1 MCDEKVRCFGVR
13 DLIELERDVCILTE
27 NKKKRY
33 LRTTLLVLS
42 STLSLQKI
50 FKTNKNCTSHDYK
63 TCKHDGEKYKRE
75 TLIFNVPLVTISAL
89 DISLSLNSV
98 FAQDLKISL
107 FSPDL
112 KIVYDFDSARIVCN

>member
-1 MCDEKVRCFGVR
+1 MR

-63 TCKHDGEKYKRE
+63 TCKHDGERREERE

-112 KIVYDFDSARIVCN
+112 KIVYDFDSAHIVCE